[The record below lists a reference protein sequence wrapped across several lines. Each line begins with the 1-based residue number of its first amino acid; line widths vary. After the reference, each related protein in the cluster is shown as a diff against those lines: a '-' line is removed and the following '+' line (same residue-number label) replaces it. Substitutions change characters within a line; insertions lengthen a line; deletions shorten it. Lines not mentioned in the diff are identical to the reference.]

1 MNQSL
6 YKKSV
11 YTIRHSN
18 ELTTVYREGGTG
30 SFVERKNWATAVTL
44 LEEAVKTDQELPL
57 LLAHSESVDGV
68 RYWACIQSL
77 SIDDNG
83 HTTVEYSDLTPISLG
98 VPLSQLI
105 LVNSNRPLRDD
116 FFRPYAICY
125 TPDFL
130 VSEKKSEYAPDL
142 EVDDIVSR
150 GEGRLVAR
158 LHFIRER
165 DRSLIITKKRQALT
179 AGARLV
185 CEVCNFDFEDF
196 YGSIGAD
203 FCEVHHLKPLHS
215 LKGETVTTLD
225 DLAIV
230 CSNCHRMIHRETPF
244 LTPGDLQKRIKKSSL
259 ARKK

>member
-11 YTIRHSN
+11 YTIRHSS
-18 ELTTVYREGGTG
+18 ELKGVYEKDGAG

-44 LEEAVKTDQELPL
+44 LKEATKANQRLPL
-57 LLAHSESVDGV
+57 LLAHSESIDGV
-68 RYWACIQSL
+68 RYWARIRSL

-83 HTTVEYSDLTPISLG
+83 HTTVKYSDLTKIPLG

-116 FFRPYAICY
+116 FIRPYAICH

-130 VSEKKSEYAPDL
+130 VSEKTSEFAPDL

-165 DRSLIITKKRQALT
+165 DRSLIMDKKRQVLT

-185 CEVCNFDFEDF
+185 CEVCKFDFEDF
-196 YGSIGAD
+196 YGSIGTD

-215 LKGETVTTLD
+215 LKGETVTRLD

-244 LTPGDLQKRIKKSSL
+244 LTPEKLQERIEETSKS
-259 ARKK
+259 RKK